1 MIPVQDLFEEARLLD
16 SQDPL
21 AAFRQDFFLPDSS
34 VIYLDGNSLGR
45 LPEKT
50 RQRIAE
56 EIDFRWGNRLI
67 RSWNEQWYHLSAE
80 TGDLIAQVVGAD
92 RETVIVCD
100 STSVNL
106 YKLVMAAIK
115 ARPGRFTILSD
126 DLNFPSDLYVIQ
138 GIIQQLGAGYRLEL
152 IHSADGV
159 SVQPEDIGK
168 HLSKDVA
175 LVVLSHVAFR
185 SAWMYP
191 MKEVTDLVHH
201 AGALMLWD
209 LSHSAGAV
217 PVGLSE
223 SGADLAV
230 GCSYK
235 YLNGGPGAPA
245 WLYIRKDLQEILQSP
260 VQGWFGAADPFE
272 FGLNYQP
279 ATGIRRFLAGT
290 PPVLSLA
297 PISIGVDM
305 ILRAGMGNIREK
317 SIRQSNWFISKV
329 REHLVPAGFSVESPL
344 NPANRGSH
352 VSLGHEH
359 AREICHQLIQGI
371 PAIIPDF
378 RKPSVIRFGITPLY
392 TSFSD
397 LAHAVIAL
405 EKLASASSFT
415 GVPTGD
421 VT

>member
-1 MIPVQDLFEEARLLD
+1 MIPAQDLFEEARLLD

-21 AAFRQDFFLPDSS
+21 AAFRQDFFLPESS

-50 RQRIAE
+50 REQLNE

-67 RSWNEQWYHLSAE
+67 RSWNEEWYHLSAE
-80 TGDLIAQVVGAD
+80 TGDLIAEVVGA
-92 RETVIVCD
+92 EPGTVIVCD

-106 YKLVMAAIK
+106 YKLVMAALK
-115 ARPGRFTILSD
+115 ANPGRFTILSD

-138 GIIQQLGAGYRLEL
+138 GIIQQLGAGYRLDL
-152 IHSADGV
+152 VHSADGV

-191 MKEVTDLVHH
+191 MKEVTDLVHRS
-201 AGALMLWD
+201 GALMLWD

-217 PVGLSE
+217 PVDLNG

-245 WLYIRKDLQEILQSP
+245 WLYVRKDLQELLQSP
-260 VQGWFGAADPFE
+260 IQGWFGASEPFE
-272 FGLNYQP
+272 FGLNYLP
-279 ATGIRRFLAGT
+279 AKGIRRFLAGT

-297 PISIGVDM
+297 PLSTGLNLIR
-305 ILRAGMGNIREK
+305 RAGMENIREK
-317 SIRQSNWFISKV
+317 SVRQSDWFISKV
-329 REHLVPAGFSVESPL
+329 RKNLVSSGFTLQSPE
-344 NPANRGSH
+344 NPRYRGSH
-352 VSLGHEH
+352 VSVSHQN
-359 AREICHQLIQGI
+359 AREICHQLIHDQ

-378 RKPSVIRFGITPLY
+378 RKPTIIRFGITPLY
-392 TSFSD
+392 TSYTD
-397 LAHAVIAL
+397 LAYAVIGL
-405 EKLASASSFT
+405 NKNASVSSFNRYI
-415 GVPTGD
+415 PGD